1 MINPTTNE
9 IKREEKRDIVYQ
21 YFSETMIVN
30 PNPVYIHPDD
40 FSLSV
45 KTETHIRHRG
55 IFTVPVYSA
64 AIEMVFDFNPFGALD
79 TFTKKETVNA
89 GLRLHQTPEQ
99 KCSIFGNW
107 PEQKCFTLC
116 SIGLSTGPYSAV
128 LSYSNA
134 GVWACGQPLFGVWFS
149 GFV

>member
-1 MINPTTNE
+1 MQNTASITQRFINGLKPSSSARFIRDNALVGFGVKVMPTGRISFIVE
-9 IKREEKRDIVYQ
+9 ARIRGGSSKRITLGQ
-21 YFSETMIVN
+21 S
-30 PNPVYIHPDD
+30 PA
-40 FSLSV
+40 LSAS
-45 KTETHIRHRG
+45 K
-55 IFTVPVYSA
+55 A
-64 AIEMVFDFNPFGALD
+64 
-79 TFTKKETVNA
+79 VNA